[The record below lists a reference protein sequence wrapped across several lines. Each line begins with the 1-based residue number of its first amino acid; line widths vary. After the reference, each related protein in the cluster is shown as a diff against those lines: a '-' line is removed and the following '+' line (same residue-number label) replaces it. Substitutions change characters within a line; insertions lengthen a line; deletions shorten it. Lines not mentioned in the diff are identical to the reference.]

1 MKAILLAVGAGAC
14 WGIGEIFTKSVLH
27 TGRVGPLTAIA
38 VRSLVALPILW
49 LAYVAAVHWTKSE
62 PRDWTAAGTPTLLKL
77 GLGSGLMAG
86 AAGMILFYAAL
97 SMGEISRVKPVAF
110 TIAPA
115 TAVVLG

>member
-1 MKAILLAVGAGAC
+1 
-14 WGIGEIFTKSVLH
+14 
-27 TGRVGPLTAIA
+27 
-38 VRSLVALPILW
+38 
-49 LAYVAAVHWTKSE
+49 
-62 PRDWTAAGTPTLLKL
+62 LKL

-115 TAVVLG
+115 TAVVLGALVLGEPLGVRKVAALVMILVGVALLTGKTNDVAAL